1 MGLGQGI
8 GKSKLAMNLPMS
20 GYMNYLDVVNYV
32 VNVWGSL
39 RVCKCSYLMKMLLWW
54 WEEAEGDREGAATLW
69 MQMSTFSLNLDIYTC
84 ALGP

>member
-1 MGLGQGI
+1 
-8 GKSKLAMNLPMS
+8 MS

-54 WEEAEGDREGAATLW
+54 WEEAEGDREGAATLR
-69 MQMSTFSLNLDIYTC
+69 M
-84 ALGP
+84 